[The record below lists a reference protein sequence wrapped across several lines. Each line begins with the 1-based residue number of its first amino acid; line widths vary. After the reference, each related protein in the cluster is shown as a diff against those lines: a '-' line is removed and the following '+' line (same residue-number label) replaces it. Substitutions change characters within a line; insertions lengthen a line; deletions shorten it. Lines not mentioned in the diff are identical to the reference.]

1 MEGMGRREQGRRGEG
16 EEVKIFQI
24 DV

>member
-1 MEGMGRREQGRRGEG
+1 MEGMGRREQGRRGER
-16 EEVKIFQI
+16 EEVKRFQI